1 MITLNTVSRLRGS
14 MSSPGRRDVIRVD
27 LSAGTVAR
35 ERVPDDWRRDFLGGK
50 GLGARYLYDE
60 LDAGTDPLGPDN
72 RLAFFIGPLSG
83 YLPAESRYAAVTK
96 SPLTGAFLDSYSGGS
111 FADAL
116 AGALPDAFGL
126 LVQGAADEPVRL
138 TVADGE
144 ATLRSAA
151 DLWGADA
158 AAVDDALD
166 GAVACIGPAGE
177 NEVAYATIASDG
189 GDHHAGRGGAGAV
202 MGAKRLKAVAV
213 HGDSPEPTPEL
224 AELRQRYD
232 DAYRDDDTGRWQAA
246 GETVES
252 VDFANEVGVLSTRGW
267 QAGTFDD
274 AADIGVE
281 AVREAST
288 GRENEG
294 DAVPGGFRVEA
305 ADGESE
311 SVPRGGALMSL
322 GAGLGVDDFD
332 DVARLGAACDVLGMD
347 AISAGNAVAWAM
359 RAADAAVDFEGDDL
373 EFGDADA
380 AEALLEAIAARST
393 ALGDTLADGVDAA
406 RERYGAG
413 TVPTVKSME
422 LPAYDP
428 RGAAGMALAYA
439 TSDRGGCHR
448 RARPVEREAFARDEW
463 TTADRVAT
471 VVGAQNVRS
480 TLWSLVVDDFAGETM
495 WEDLGV
501 EWLSAVGLDYDRDA
515 LATLGE
521 RVWTLVRLFNVREGF
536 TRADDSLPELFEDP
550 LPDGP
555 AAGRT
560 VDREA
565 FEAMLDAYYAARGW
579 SSDGRPTA
587 ATVDRLGL
595 TAVVD
600 DETPLGAAAVRT
612 DPEPDSEHTP

>member
-1 MITLNTVSRLRGS
+1 
-14 MSSPGRRDVIRVD
+14 MSTPVRRDVIRVD
-27 LSAGTVAR
+27 LSAGRVSR
-35 ERVPDDWRRDFLGGK
+35 ERIPADWRRDFLGGK

-60 LDAGTDPLGPDN
+60 LDAGADPLGPDN
-72 RLAFFIGPLSG
+72 RLALLLGPLSG
-83 YLPAESRYAAVTK
+83 YLPGESRFAAVTK

-116 AGALPDAFGL
+116 AGALPDAMGL
-126 LVQGAADEPVRL
+126 VIQGTADDPVVL
-138 TVADGE
+138 TVRDGE
-144 ATLRSAA
+144 ASLSPAG
-151 DLWGADA
+151 DLWGADT

-166 GAVACIGPAGE
+166 GAVACVGPAGE
-177 NEVAYATIASDG
+177 REVAYATIASDG

-213 HGDSPEPTPEL
+213 HGTPPEPTGEL
-224 AELRQRYD
+224 ADLQARYT

-267 QAGTFDD
+267 QGGTFDD

-288 GRENEG
+288 GRENES
-294 DAVPGGFRVEA
+294 DAVPGGFRVDTDEGEA
-305 ADGESE
+305 
-311 SVPRGGALMSL
+311 VPRGGTLMSL
-322 GAGLGVDDFD
+322 GAGLGIDDFD
-332 DVARLGAACDVLGMD
+332 DVARLGATCDRLGMD
-347 AISAGNAVAWAM
+347 VISAGNAVAWAM
-359 RAADAAVDFEGDDL
+359 RATDADALDTDL
-373 EFGDADA
+373 DFGDADA
-380 AEALLEAIAARST
+380 AERLLAEIAARST
-393 ALGDTLADGVDAA
+393 ALGDTLADGVEAA
-406 RERYGAG
+406 RDRSGANA
-413 TVPTVKSME
+413 VPTVKSME

-463 TTADRVAT
+463 STADRVAT

-495 WEDLGV
+495 WQDLGA
-501 EWLSAVGLDYDRDA
+501 EWLQAVDIDHDRDS

-521 RVWTLVRLFNVREGF
+521 RVWTLVRLFNAREGF
-536 TRADDSLPELFEDP
+536 DRDDDSLPEVFEEP
-550 LPDGP
+550 MPDGP

-565 FEAMLDAYYAARGW
+565 FEAMLDAYYDARGW
-579 SSDGRPTA
+579 SPDGLPTA
-587 ATVDRLGL
+587 VTVERLGL
-595 TAVVD
+595 HSVID
-600 DETPLGAAAVRT
+600 DETPLGAAPAVT
-612 DPEPDSEHTP
+612 DESGARERDRRHDHGR

>member
-1 MITLNTVSRLRGS
+1 
-14 MSSPGRRDVIRVD
+14 MSSPVRRDVIRVD
-27 LSAGTVAR
+27 LSAGTVSR
-35 ERVPDDWRRDFLGGK
+35 ERVPGDWRHDFLGGK

-60 LDAGTDPLGPDN
+60 LDTGVDPLGPDN
-72 RLAFFIGPLSG
+72 RLAFFLGPLSG

-144 ATLRSAA
+144 VTLGDAA
-151 DLWGADA
+151 GLWGADA
-158 AAVDDALD
+158 AEVDDALD

-177 NEVAYATIASDG
+177 NEVAYATVASDG

-213 HGDSPEPTPEL
+213 HGGPPEPTPKL
-224 AELRQRYD
+224 AALRKEYN

-267 QAGTFDD
+267 QGGTFDD
-274 AADIGVE
+274 AGDIGVE

-288 GRENEG
+288 GRENEC

-305 ADGESE
+305 GDDE

-322 GAGLGVDDFD
+322 GAGLGIDDFD
-332 DVARLGAACDVLGMD
+332 DVARLGSVCDLLGMD

-359 RAADAAVDFEGDDL
+359 RAVDANAVDAAIDADL
-373 EFGDADA
+373 AFGDADA
-380 AEALLEAIAARST
+380 AVTLLEAIAIRST
-393 ALGDTLADGVDAA
+393 DLGDTLADGVETA
-406 RERYGAG
+406 RERYGAA

-463 TTADRVAT
+463 SDADRVAT

-495 WEDLGV
+495 WEDLGA
-501 EWLSAVGLDYDRDA
+501 EWLGAVGVDHDRDS
-515 LATLGE
+515 LAALGE

-536 TRADDSLPELFEDP
+536 DRADDALPELFEDP

-579 SSDGRPTA
+579 SVEVVPTA
-587 ATVDRLGL
+587 ATAERLGL
-595 TAVVD
+595 GPVVD
-600 DETPLGAAAVRT
+600 DETPLGSVPAAT
-612 DPEPDSEHTP
+612 PSEHDPGRDHSP

>member
-1 MITLNTVSRLRGS
+1 
-14 MSSPGRRDVIRVD
+14 MSSPVRRDVLRVD
-27 LSAGTVAR
+27 LTAGTVAR
-35 ERVPDDWRRDFLGGK
+35 ERVPEDWRRDVLGGK
-50 GLGARYLYDE
+50 GLGARYLYEE
-60 LDAGTDPLGPDN
+60 LDAGTDPLGPAN
-72 RLAFFIGPLSG
+72 RLAFLIGPLSG

-116 AGALPDAFGL
+116 AGALPGAFGL
-126 LVQGAADEPVRL
+126 LIQGAADDPVRL

-144 ATLRSAA
+144 ATLDPAG
-151 DLWGADA
+151 DLWGTDA
-158 AAVDDALD
+158 AAVDAALD
-166 GAVACIGPAGE
+166 GAVACVGPAGE
-177 NEVAYATIASDG
+177 REVAYATIASDG

-213 HGDSPEPTPEL
+213 HGDPPEPTPEL
-224 AELRQRYD
+224 ADLHERYG
-232 DAYRDDDTGRWQAA
+232 DAYRDDDTGRWQTA

-267 QAGTFDD
+267 QGGTFDD
-274 AADIGVE
+274 ASDIGVE

-294 DAVPGGFRVEA
+294 DTVPGGFRVEA

-311 SVPRGGALMSL
+311 SVPRGGTLMSL
-322 GAGLGVDDFD
+322 GAGLGIDDFD
-332 DVARLGAACDVLGMD
+332 DVARLGAACDRLGMD

-359 RAADAAVDFEGDDL
+359 RAAVVDADI

-380 AEALLEAIAARST
+380 AERLIEAIATRST
-393 ALGDTLADGVDAA
+393 DLGDSLADGVEAA
-406 RERYGAG
+406 SDRYGAAAG

-463 TTADRVAT
+463 TDADRVAT

-495 WEDLGV
+495 WEDLGA
-501 EWLSAVGLDYDRDA
+501 EWLRAVGLDYDRDA

-536 TRADDSLPELFEDP
+536 DRADDSLPELFEEP

-565 FEAMLDAYYAARGW
+565 FEAMLDAYYTARGW
-579 SSDGRPTA
+579 SADGLPTA
-587 ATVDRLGL
+587 ATVERLGL
-595 TAVVD
+595 TPVVD
-600 DETPLGAAAVRT
+600 GETPLGASSVAGAVDHARG
-612 DPEPDSEHTP
+612 PDHDL

>member
-1 MITLNTVSRLRGS
+1 
-14 MSSPGRRDVIRVD
+14 MSSPVRRDVIRVD

-35 ERVPDDWRRDFLGGK
+35 ERVPDDWRHDFLGGK
-50 GLGARYLYDE
+50 GLGARYLYEE

-72 RLAFFIGPLSG
+72 RLAFFVGPLSG

-126 LVQGAADEPVRL
+126 LVEGAATDPVRL
-138 TVADGE
+138 TVADG
-144 ATLRSAA
+144 AVTLDSAA

-158 AAVDDALD
+158 ATVDDALD
-166 GAVACIGPAGE
+166 GAVACVGPAGE

-213 HGDSPEPTPEL
+213 HGDAPDPTPEL
-224 AELRQRYD
+224 AALCERYD

-267 QAGTFDD
+267 QGGTFDD
-274 AADIGVE
+274 AGNIGIE
-281 AVREAST
+281 AVREAAT
-288 GRENEG
+288 GRENED
-294 DAVPGGFRVEA
+294 DAVPGGFRVESG
-305 ADGESE
+305 DGE

-322 GAGLGVDDFD
+322 GAGLGIDDFD
-332 DVARLGAACDVLGMD
+332 DVARLGSTCDLLGMD
-347 AISAGNAVAWAM
+347 AISAGNAVAWVM
-359 RAADAAVDFEGDDL
+359 RAADAAAVDFEVEVDL
-373 EFGDADA
+373 AFGDADA
-380 AEALLEAIAARST
+380 ADALLGAIATRST
-393 ALGDTLADGVDAA
+393 DLGETLADGVEAA
-406 RERYGAG
+406 RQRYGAG

-448 RARPVEREAFARDEW
+448 RARPVEREAFARDDW
-463 TTADRVAT
+463 TDADRVAT
-471 VVGAQNVRS
+471 VIGAQNVRS

-495 WEDLGV
+495 WEDLGA
-501 EWLSAVGLDYDRDA
+501 EWLAVVGLPHDRES

-521 RVWTLVRLFNVREGF
+521 RIWTLVRLFNVREGF
-536 TRADDSLPELFEDP
+536 DRADDSLPEVFEDP

-565 FEAMLDAYYAARGW
+565 FETMLDAYYAARGW
-579 SSDGRPTA
+579 SADGLPTA
-587 ATVDRLGL
+587 ATTDRLGL
-595 TAVVD
+595 GSIVD
-600 DETPLGAAAVRT
+600 DETPLGSAPAAPV
-612 DPEPDSEHTP
+612 DHEPGRDYSP

>member
-1 MITLNTVSRLRGS
+1 
-14 MSSPGRRDVIRVD
+14 MSSPVRRDVIRVD

-35 ERVPDDWRRDFLGGK
+35 ERVPDGWRRDFLGGK
-50 GLGARYLYDE
+50 GLGARYLYEE

-72 RLAFFIGPLSG
+72 LLAFLIGPLSG
-83 YLPAESRYAAVTK
+83 YLPGESRYAAVTK
-96 SPLTGAFLDSYSGGS
+96 SPLTGAFLDSYSGGT

-126 LVQGAADEPVRL
+126 LIEGAAADPVTL
-138 TVADGE
+138 AVADDE
-144 ATLRSAA
+144 VTLTDAT

-158 AAVDDALD
+158 PTVDDALD
-166 GAVACIGPAGE
+166 GSVACIGPAGE
-177 NEVAYATIASDG
+177 NEVAYATVASDG

-213 HGDSPEPTPEL
+213 DGEPPAPTEAL
-224 AELRQRYD
+224 ADLRTRYD

-267 QAGTFDD
+267 QGGQFDD
-274 AADIGVE
+274 AGDIGVE
-281 AVREAST
+281 AVREAAT
-288 GRENEG
+288 GRENAD
-294 DAVPGGFRVEA
+294 DAVPGGFRVDTE
-305 ADGESE
+305 DGE
-311 SVPRGGALMSL
+311 SVPRGGTLMSL

-332 DVARLGAACDVLGMD
+332 AVARLGATCDRLGMD

-359 RAADAAVDFEGDDL
+359 RAADADAVDSDV

-380 AEALLEAIAARST
+380 AEALLSAIAARST
-393 ALGDTLADGVDAA
+393 DLGDTLADGVSAA
-406 RERYGAG
+406 QERYGADA
-413 TVPTVKSME
+413 VPTVKSME

-463 TTADRVAT
+463 TDADRVAT
-471 VVGAQNVRS
+471 VIGAQNVRS

-495 WEDLGV
+495 WEDLGA
-501 EWLSAVGLDYDRDA
+501 EWLRAVGLDHDHDRDS

-536 TRADDSLPELFEDP
+536 DRSDDSLPGVFEEP

-579 SSDGRPTA
+579 SADGHPTP
-587 ATVDRLGL
+587 ATVERLGL
-595 TAVVD
+595 GDVVD
-600 DETPLGAAAVRT
+600 DATPLGASPAVEPHGR
-612 DPEPDSEHTP
+612 EPDSHRGS